1 MRMALLGE
9 KDNLTSVV
17 QNYLH
22 EIREILGNDYIKGV
36 VYGSFARG
44 EYSEESDIDIA
55 IFTNRNPEDLYVLRS
70 EIADITFEYDMKY
83 DIILSPVFHNV
94 ALFNRMLGV
103 MPYYQS
109 IQKEGI
115 CFD

>member
-1 MRMALLGE
+1 M
-9 KDNLTSVV
+9 LTLIRTQELTLVV

-22 EIREILGNDYIKGV
+22 EIRDILGKDYTKGV

-55 IFTNRNPEDLYVLRS
+55 IFTNRNPEELYILRS
-70 EIADITFEYDMKY
+70 EIAEITFEYDMKY

-94 ALFNRMLGV
+94 TLFNRMLEV

-109 IQKEGI
+109 IQREGI
-115 CFD
+115 CYD